1 MALSGDPASLSALLA
16 REGFIAAA
24 EEAQELLAFAAG
36 DTTVLEGA
44 VQRRLTGEPLA
55 WITGRVAFCG
65 VEVHVDPDVY
75 VPRWLSEP
83 LAWRAVER
91 LPAEGTAVDLCT
103 GCGAIAKVLQ
113 VHRPRARVVAA
124 DLDPH
129 AVKCAATNGVEVYR
143 GDLFEPVPRDLESRV
158 DVVVA
163 VVPYVPTPE
172 LPLLQRDTFTFE
184 TPLAYDGG
192 SDGADILRRVLRD
205 SRSFLRPGGSIL
217 LEVGG
222 DQADLLRD
230 ELAGLGYAGLAIL
243 TDEDGDMRGIEATF
257 CPA

>member
-1 MALSGDPASLSALLA
+1 MALSGDPASLGELLA
-16 REGFIAAA
+16 REGFIAAE
-24 EEAQELLAFAAG
+24 EEAEQLLAFAAG
-36 DTTVLEGA
+36 DATTLDGA
-44 VQRRLTGEPLA
+44 VRRRLTGEPLA

-65 VEVHVDPDVY
+65 IELHVDPGVY

-91 LPAEGTAVDLCT
+91 LPPEGTAVDLCT

-124 DLDPH
+124 DLDPR
-129 AVKCAATNGVEVYR
+129 AVRGAATNGVEVYR
-143 GDLFEPVPRDLESRV
+143 GDLFEPVPRDLEGGV

-205 SRSFLRPGGSIL
+205 SRGFLRPGAAIL
-217 LEVGG
+217 LELGG
-222 DQADLLRD
+222 EQADLLGD
-230 ELAGLGYAGLAIL
+230 ELAVLGYADLAIL
-243 TDEDGDMRGIEATF
+243 TDADGDVRGIEATF